1 MKKVTV
7 DDLAQKLGVSKSTI
21 SRALNGSARISAKTR
36 EAVQKLAYEMGYY
49 ENAFSAAELAN
60 PLPANIGVCLA
71 DLNNPFSI
79 QIIKGVQDTCARYG
93 YNLILADSDM
103 DEAREVRNIQ
113 NFLQMGVKGMVI
125 HAAFAD
131 THEKVAQMALDI
143 PQVYL
148 SRKYRIG
155 EANFVCVDTRE
166 ALYTATEYLIQLG
179 HKRIAFVGA
188 SRATKKPWP
197 NTSCPCGTATSR
209 CAPPPA

>member
-131 THEKVAQMALDI
+131 THEKAVSYTHLPPRCRSGPD
-143 PQVYL
+143 
-148 SRKYRIG
+148 G
-155 EANFVCVDTRE
+155 GTR
-166 ALYTATEYLIQLG
+166 ARRRVRRCRCRCRTAPRRACG
-179 HKRIAFVGA
+179 PPRPCWSSG
-188 SRATKKPWP
+188 SRAFAAPRP
-197 NTSCPCGTATSR
+197 RPPRRGRPRSR
-209 CAPPPA
+209 RC